1 MISLEI
7 EPELCSSFLSLNILM
22 KRFFA
27 RDSRCFHCFRRFV
40 YLYGLSHDTLAADQ

>member
-1 MISLEI
+1 MISLET

-27 RDSRCFHCFRRFV
+27 RDSRCFYCFRRFV